1 MRRKQRG
8 DNSWK
13 HLFRRG
19 IVLSF
24 ILFTCC
30 ISPHEIHTTDLNPN
44 GWKDGAEVIFEN
56 QDTTTERSLYII
68 ARLRQDFGYDQLRV
82 AVTTTTPKGYKW
94 HDTLSIRT
102 FDTPPAS
109 GLYFD
114 REELLRTKMV
124 LAQPGRY
131 LFTFTP
137 LMPQPDDPDEAA
149 RQTEEGITGVAAV
162 GIDIR

>member
-1 MRRKQRG
+1 MLFCILAQSTSLDSDIVKYLNKRG
-8 DNSWK
+8 
-13 HLFRRG
+13 
-19 IVLSF
+19 VLN
-24 ILFTCC
+24 LYK
-30 ISPHEIHTTDLNPN
+30 E
-44 GWKDGAEVIFEN
+44 
-56 QDTTTERSLYII
+56 LYII
-68 ARLRQDFGYDQLRV
+68 ARLRQDFGYDQLRL

-149 RQTEEGITGVAAV
+149 SQTEEGITGVAAV
-162 GIDIR
+162 GIEIR

>member
-1 MRRKQRG
+1 MRREQRG

-13 HLFRRG
+13 HLFRNG

-56 QDTTTERSLYII
+56 QDTTTERSLYVI

-94 HDTLSIRT
+94 HAVAIATGPDNLHTRESAYTLLHTRT
-102 FDTPPAS
+102 VHLT
-109 GLYFD
+109 
-114 REELLRTKMV
+114 
-124 LAQPGRY
+124 
-131 LFTFTP
+131 
-137 LMPQPDDPDEAA
+137 
-149 RQTEEGITGVAAV
+149 
-162 GIDIR
+162 